1 MTRIIFA
8 ALMVATASIVFI
20 GWNTPK
26 HESRI
31 TAELGDR
38 DCQSIS
44 HEAIVYKRS
53 RKCDW
58 ENLP

>member
-1 MTRIIFA
+1 MTRIILA
-8 ALMVATASIVFI
+8 AMLVGMSSLVFI
-20 GWNTPK
+20 GWNNPK
-26 HESRI
+26 KEVRI
-31 TAELGDR
+31 SAEFGDR

-44 HEAIVYKRS
+44 HEATIYKRK